1 MSYLFWWIRQ
11 IILTLTGC
19 FFLLFGVHLLIAAYR
34 LNNPFWFIMT
44 FFASN
49 LIILISGALLVGFV
63 IRMISMRNSESAMRK
78 REGTGR
84 IEEEERGTEN
94 LTKGE

>member
-49 LIILISGALLVGFV
+49 LIILISGALVVGFV
-63 IRMISMRNSESAMRK
+63 IRMISVCKSVSEMRE
-78 REGTGR
+78 REGEKR
-84 IEEEERGTEN
+84 IEEEERGKTN
-94 LTKGE
+94 LAKGE